1 MKPFDEEAGGEN
13 PDDEEVKSELAEED
27 QQKEV
32 QFAPELAEIPEKV
45 EYVGNNITKTNA
57 CNTPLLYNL

>member
-1 MKPFDEEAGGEN
+1 MKPFDEEAGREN

-45 EYVGNNITKTNA
+45 
-57 CNTPLLYNL
+57 